1 MRILVFSDS
10 HGHTGKMIDI
20 VKSLNNIDMII
31 HLGDLVKDAKKLEDS
46 FKQIQIEYV
55 AGNNDWSTEAP
66 KEKII
71 QTGNKKGFITHGNLY
86 GVKMGYDRIAYR
98 SQELEVDFA
107 LFGHT
112 HVPFESY
119 YHNILLINP
128 GSISLPASGNTASYC
143 LLEVSAQGIHSKI
156 HKV

>member
-10 HGHTGKMIDI
+10 HGYTDKMIDI
-20 VKSLNNIDMII
+20 IKSLNNVDMII

-46 FKQIQIEYV
+46 FKHIQIEYV
-55 AGNNDWSTEAP
+55 SGNNDWSAEAP
-66 KEKII
+66 KEKTI
-71 QTGNKKGFITHGNLY
+71 QIGNKKGFITHGNLY
-86 GVKMGYDRIAYR
+86 GVKTGYARIAYR

-119 YHNILLINP
+119 YNNTLLINP
-128 GSISLPASGNTASYC
+128 GSISLPAPENTASYC
-143 LLEVSAQGIHSKI
+143 LLEVSNQGIYSKI